1 MRGFRQRGQSYR
13 ETEAMP
19 KPRKRVQEI
28 LQRKFVT
35 MFCWKSSLGTANQQ
49 TRRDEP
55 NYINMGD
62 EPNYINVLKSLWGAV
77 CGNIMQRFFF
87 LNDLCLD
94 TEVRVL
100 LRFPQ
105 MVAYTSQAVQEAEQ
119 PTNRLWR
126 RMETTELGAY
136 GLEMRWSEAKF
147 RNRVPLW
154 EPEVWTWFRNVR
166 PSRGSDT
173 KSTVRQTW
181 HSIRNVL

>member
-1 MRGFRQRGQSYR
+1 MLGFRQRGQSYW
-13 ETEAMP
+13 ETELMP
-19 KPRKRVQEI
+19 KPRKCVQEI
-28 LQRKFVT
+28 FQRKFVT
-35 MFCWKSSLGTANQQ
+35 MFCWKNRLGTTNQQ
-49 TRRDEP
+49 TWRDEP

-62 EPNYINVLKSLWGAV
+62 EPSYINVLKILWGV
-77 CGNIMQRFFF
+77 VYRNIMQHFF

-94 TEVRVL
+94 TDVRVL

-154 EPEVWTWFRNVR
+154 EPEVWTWFRDVR

-173 KSTVRQTW
+173 KSTAKQTW
-181 HSIRNVL
+181 HNIRNVV

>member
-1 MRGFRQRGQSYR
+1 
-13 ETEAMP
+13 
-19 KPRKRVQEI
+19 
-28 LQRKFVT
+28 
-35 MFCWKSSLGTANQQ
+35 LGTANQQ

-119 PTNRLWR
+119 PTNRL
-126 RMETTELGAY
+126 
-136 GLEMRWSEAKF
+136 
-147 RNRVPLW
+147 
-154 EPEVWTWFRNVR
+154 
-166 PSRGSDT
+166 
-173 KSTVRQTW
+173 
-181 HSIRNVL
+181 